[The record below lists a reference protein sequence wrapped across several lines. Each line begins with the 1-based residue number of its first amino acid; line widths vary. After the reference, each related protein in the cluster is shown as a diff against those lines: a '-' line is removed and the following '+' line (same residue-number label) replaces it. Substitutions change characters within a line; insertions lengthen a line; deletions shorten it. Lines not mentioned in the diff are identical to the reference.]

1 MHTTVATTRAKRL
14 LSAFCDGG
22 RLQRRSSQILHAGE
36 LLPPVGEVA
45 EGVGTREVGGG
56 GSQLQREDVVHHLA
70 QTNVAGRAQGQ
81 TTRRDVNLQT
91 IDSSVNMKRYKQV
104 FSSNV

>member
-1 MHTTVATTRAKRL
+1 MISPLITPRDAADTFVHTTVAATRATRR
-14 LSAFCDGG
+14 LSALWDGG

-45 EGVGTREVGGG
+45 EGVGTGEVGGG

-70 QTNVAGRAQGQ
+70 QTNVAGGAQG
-81 TTRRDVNLQT
+81 RRHGGTLT
-91 IDSSVNMKRYKQV
+91 HGPMRR
-104 FSSNV
+104 